1 MVTFKHGK
9 IMHFTY
15 FIGIDVSKDTLDFT
29 VLNAGSFLF
38 HLQVENSLKG
48 IKQFVSQLKKSA
60 KVSQENC
67 LFCVEHT
74 GIYNYHILEYV
85 TAHSLPIWVESAS
98 RIKAS
103 AGLQRGK
110 NDKVDSLRIAHY
122 AYKNNDCAKLWKAPR
137 TVINQLKRLLAMR
150 QRCINLKKQASV
162 PVSENASFSNKELS
176 KLEASLFKQTL
187 SALNKDLKSI
197 ERAIKEVIENDTELR
212 RLFTL
217 MTSISGIGPVIAA
230 HVLVFTNEFKDFDNA
245 KKFACY
251 AGVVPFDHSSGKSIR
266 GKSRVS
272 HLAHKGIKHLLHMAA
287 LRVIQLDGELSEY
300 FLRMAHKGKN
310 KMLILN
316 AIRNKLVHRI
326 FAVVKTGVPYQ
337 KNYLNPLIMS

>member
-1 MVTFKHGK
+1 
-9 IMHFTY
+9 MHFTY
-15 FIGIDVSKDTLDFT
+15 FIGIDVSKDTLDFS
-29 VLNAGSFLF
+29 VLQTGDFLY

-48 IKQFVSQLKKSA
+48 IKKFINHFKKA
-60 KVSQENC
+60 KGKIDNS

-74 GIYNYHILEYV
+74 GVYNYHLLEYA
-85 TAHSLPIWVESAS
+85 TTNKLDIWVESAS

-122 AYKNNDCAKLWKAPR
+122 GYKNSESAKIWQAPR
-137 TVINQLKRLLAMR
+137 SVISQLKRLLAMR
-150 QRCINLKKQASV
+150 QRCVSLKKQASV
-162 PVSENASFSNKELS
+162 PLNENASFSSKALC

-187 SALNKDLKSI
+187 TALDRDLKGI
-197 ERAIKEVIENDTELR
+197 EKSIKEVIDTDPELKK
-212 RLFTL
+212 LFNL
-217 MTSISGIGPVIAA
+217 MTSINGIGPVIAA
-230 HVLVFTNEFKDFDNA
+230 HVLVLTNEFKDFNNA

-251 AGVVPFDHSSGKSIR
+251 AGVVPFDHSSGKSIK

-287 LRVIQLDGELSEY
+287 LRVIQLPGELSDY
-300 FLRMAHKGKN
+300 FLRKSEKGKN

-316 AIRNKLVHRI
+316 AIRNKLIHRI
-326 FAVVKTGVPYQ
+326 FAVVKNGIPYQ
-337 KNYLNPLIMS
+337 KNYISSLVLS